1 MKTKTME
8 FINTYE
14 KGKIVFFSEVD
25 FDFTKYNTLIKVTI
39 DNKKNYKF
47 YLENEIIKN
56 NQVQKSV
63 FELPIVGKFIYIE
76 VEANFDLDSIRIELV

>member
-1 MKTKTME
+1 MKTKTFK
-8 FINTYE
+8 FINSPE
-14 KGKIVFFSEVD
+14 KGKVVFFGNVD
-25 FDFTKYNTLIKVTI
+25 FDFTKHNTLIKVTI
-39 DNKKNYKF
+39 DNKNNYKF

-63 FELPIVGKFIYIE
+63 FEFPIVGKFIYIE